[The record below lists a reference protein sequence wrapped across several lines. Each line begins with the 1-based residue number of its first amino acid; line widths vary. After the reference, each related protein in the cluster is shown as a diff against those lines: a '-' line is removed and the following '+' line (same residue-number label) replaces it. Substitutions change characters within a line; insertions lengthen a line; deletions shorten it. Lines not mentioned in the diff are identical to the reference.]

1 MQQQPIVDIAPI
13 VNRPDLFSAQNGI
26 HITLSRPDYAEGQLE
41 VSSSSLNLH
50 GTVHGGCLYTL
61 ADCVAGTA
69 AIAHKGKRGVTANS
83 SMEFLR
89 PAAGKVIRC
98 IGKPKKAGNTLSV
111 IGVEL
116 FNDQDE
122 LVATGTFTFYLFDS
136 KKD

>member
-1 MQQQPIVDIAPI
+1 MHQIPDIAPI
-13 VNRPDLFSAQNGI
+13 VNQPGLFSTENGI
-26 HITLSRPDYAEGQLE
+26 HITVSRPDYAEGQLD

-69 AIAHKGKRGVTANS
+69 AIAHKGKRGVTVNS

-89 PAAGKVIRC
+89 PATGTVIRC
-98 IGKPKKAGNTLSV
+98 IGKPKKAGRVLPV

-122 LVATGTFTFYLFDS
+122 LVATGTFTFYLFDP